1 MDGNYCLTTVMVLFL
16 EGGGGHNGT
25 IIYLPLF
32 CLVVCINIYSGI
44 LSDVFKVFLQVCSQF
59 HRSVLPVVVIC

>member
-1 MDGNYCLTTVMVLFL
+1 MDGNYCLTTVKVLFL
-16 EGGGGHNGT
+16 EGGGHNGT

-44 LSDVFKVFLQVCSQF
+44 LSDVFEVFLQVCGQF
-59 HRSVLPVVVIC
+59 RRGVLPVVVIC